1 MLRIVLLASLF
12 VNTALESGCIATY
25 ESIMGQIVA
34 NAVLIAYC
42 PCNRNLETSAI
53 YADRNELY
61 AAMKACSVIIYIG
74 SSPSGFYG
82 CSIIDKRLK
91 NKELVELIDEAQ
103 ERLYTLM
110 RTRLLLGDH

>member
-1 MLRIVLLASLF
+1 MA
-12 VNTALESGCIATY
+12 NTA
-25 ESIMGQIVA
+25 
-34 NAVLIAYC
+34 LIAYC
-42 PCNRNLETSAI
+42 PGNRNLEILAI
-53 YADRNELY
+53 HADRNELY
-61 AAMKACSVIIYIG
+61 AAVEACFVIIYIG